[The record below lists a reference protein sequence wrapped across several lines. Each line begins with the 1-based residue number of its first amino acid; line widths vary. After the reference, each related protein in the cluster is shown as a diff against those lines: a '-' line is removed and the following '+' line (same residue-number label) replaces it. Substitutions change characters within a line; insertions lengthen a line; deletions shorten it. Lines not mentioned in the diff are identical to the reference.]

1 MAKNQD
7 PDITEEQAQENLL
20 RRREQLGIQ
29 KNPQGHENIRSILS
43 SPNSPVDL
51 DDIFARQCSGPD
63 TCHVHADEII
73 PCPICKSDY
82 EEKARK
88 FKDLEAI
95 RLQELRK
102 HPEKILQ
109 EIGIGRR
116 HMGASLDN
124 FAGGETIIAL
134 CRKCAEDPHDL
145 VLSGPSGCGKTH
157 LAVGIMR
164 SMVQAGSLG
173 YTGGRFITASELLME
188 IRGTYNGDKF
198 VNEADLVEC
207 FGNVDFLVLDDLGA
221 EKATEWAIATLYLI
235 IDRRYREMKPTIVTT
250 NLSVDDI
257 ASYLSPRIA
266 SRLAGGK
273 VIEIKMPDWRRRRA
287 G

>member
-1 MAKNQD
+1 MCHAH
-7 PDITEEQAQENLL
+7 PDEM
-20 RRREQLGIQ
+20 
-29 KNPQGHENIRSILS
+29 
-43 SPNSPVDL
+43 
-51 DDIFARQCSGPD
+51 
-63 TCHVHADEII
+63 I
-73 PCPICKSDY
+73 PCPICKADH
-82 EEKARK
+82 EERVSK
-88 FKDLEAI
+88 FKTLEAA
-95 RLQELRK
+95 RLQELRD
-102 HPEKILQ
+102 HPEKILR

-116 HMGASLDN
+116 HLSASLDN
-124 FAGGETIIAL
+124 FVGGESIIAV
-134 CRKCAEDPHDL
+134 CRNCAKDTHDL

-164 SMVQAGSLG
+164 AMVQDGSLG
-173 YTGGRFITASELLME
+173 YAGGRFITASELLME
-188 IRGTYNGDKF
+188 IRGTYNGDKW
-198 VNEADLVEC
+198 VNESDLVEC
-207 FGNVDFLVLDDLGA
+207 FGNVDLLVLDDLGA

-257 ASYLSPRIA
+257 ATYLSPRIA